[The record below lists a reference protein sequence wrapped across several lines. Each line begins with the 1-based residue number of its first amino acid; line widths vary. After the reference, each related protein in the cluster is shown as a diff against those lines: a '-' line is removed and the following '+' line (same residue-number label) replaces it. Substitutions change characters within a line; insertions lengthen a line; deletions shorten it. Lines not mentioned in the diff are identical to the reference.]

1 MSDRPW
7 ELDDDALFE
16 AEGKGYQD
24 WCAAGCPLN
33 RIGAPLH
40 KPFERRAIA
49 TAAQKRLVEWL
60 EGLAK
65 WEDEY
70 CYWYIDVGDLE
81 RLKAALEV
89 K

>member
-1 MSDRPW
+1 MSRQPW

-33 RIGAPLH
+33 RVGAPLH

-60 EGLAK
+60 EDACP
-65 WEDEY
+65 EY
-70 CYWYIDVGDLE
+70 QHRFDCAFC
-81 RLKAALEV
+81 RQSLKAALEV
-89 K
+89 E